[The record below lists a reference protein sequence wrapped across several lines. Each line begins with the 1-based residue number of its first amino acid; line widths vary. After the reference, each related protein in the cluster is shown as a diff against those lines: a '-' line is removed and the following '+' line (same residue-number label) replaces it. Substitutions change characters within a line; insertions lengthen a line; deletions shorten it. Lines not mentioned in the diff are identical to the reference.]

1 MKQPLINFDGITQG
15 QLEAYMRAFREIG
28 GDDSKIGLIEYAGD
42 MVRAAV
48 KVGWLSM
55 DVDNAN
61 PKMIQAIHRS
71 IQDYVKTVLEP
82 DEKN

>member
-55 DVDNAN
+55 DVDSAN
-61 PKMIQAIHRS
+61 PKLIQTIHRE
-71 IQDYVKTVLEP
+71 IQNYVKRVLEP

>member
-1 MKQPLINFDGITQG
+1 MKKPLIDFDGITQG

-61 PKMIQAIHRS
+61 PKVIQAIHRS
-71 IQDYVKTVLEP
+71 IQDFVKTVLEP

>member
-1 MKQPLINFDGITQG
+1 MKKPLIDFDGITQG
-15 QLEAYMRAFREIG
+15 QLESYMRAFREIG

-55 DVDNAN
+55 DVDSAN
-61 PKMIQAIHRS
+61 PKEIQAIHRS

>member
-15 QLEAYMRAFREIG
+15 QLESYMRAFREIG

>member
-1 MKQPLINFDGITQG
+1 MKQPAIDFDGITQG
-15 QLEAYMRAFREIG
+15 QLESYMRAFREIG

-55 DVDNAN
+55 DVDSAN
-61 PKMIQAIHRS
+61 PKLIQAIHRE
-71 IQDYVKTVLEP
+71 IQNYVKQVLEP